1 MSTITFMDL
10 PKNTPKIAWK
20 YIAQIQEQNEELK
33 QKIKTIAECTDSG
46 MIVDEFEEYMEELTV
61 KNNELK
67 KENKKLKKVLR
78 FHEKAE
84 SMDYLRQ
91 LTLKH
96 LKNVVEDLKEENK
109 KLKEDLKLY
118 GFYY

>member
-1 MSTITFMDL
+1 MSTITFMDM

-33 QKIKTIAECTDSG
+33 
-46 MIVDEFEEYMEELTV
+46 
-61 KNNELK
+61 
-67 KENKKLKKVLR
+67 KENKQIKEVLR